1 MVSNSTPDI
10 VTIAAHAKINLFLRV
25 LSREASGFHG
35 IETLFA
41 LVELAD
47 DISVERTSGG
57 IDIEVE
63 GADTGPMD
71 DNLAVRAARA
81 VVGASG
87 DGFGVRIQLKKN
99 IPVRAGLGGGSSDAA
114 AVLHAVNM
122 LAAGAVPR
130 HEILQFAAKL
140 GSDVPFFASG
150 APMALGWNRGE
161 RLFRLSAPPSAP
173 TLLVVPTSGVSTPA
187 AYDLLDRARS
197 NPAPRGAVVLD
208 PEALRTW
215 GGIGRLGGNDF
226 ESVVWGEEPRIR
238 EIFERM
244 AQTKP
249 LLVRMSGSG
258 SAVATI
264 YRSQTDLEHAVT
276 MIGTG
281 EQGLVRTETRSSPA
295 PGPVAQTVK
304 DP

>member
-1 MVSNSTPDI
+1 MNDSTPDS

-41 LVELAD
+41 LLELAD
-47 DISVERTSGG
+47 DISVERTSSG
-57 IDIEVE
+57 IALDVE
-63 GADTGPMD
+63 GADTGPKD

-81 VVGASG
+81 VLKATGER
-87 DGFGVRIQLKKN
+87 FGVRIHLKKN
-99 IPVRAGLGGGSSDAA
+99 IPVQAGLGGGSSDAA
-114 AVLHAVNM
+114 AVLHAVNV

-130 HEILQFAAKL
+130 HEVLQFAANL

-173 TLLVVPTSGVSTPA
+173 TLLVVPEGGVSTPA
-187 AYDLLDRARS
+187 AYDLLDRAS
-197 NPAPRGAVVLD
+197 GNPTSRGAVVLD

-226 ESVVWGEEPRIR
+226 ESVVWGAEPRIR

-258 SAVATI
+258 SAVVAI
-264 YRSQTDLEHAVT
+264 YRSPTDLEHAVV

-281 EQGLVRTETRSSPA
+281 ERGLVRTETRSSPA

-304 DP
+304 DT

>member
-1 MVSNSTPDI
+1 MTPSTPDSI
-10 VTIAAHAKINLFLRV
+10 TIKAHAKINLFLRV
-25 LSREASGFHG
+25 LSRESTGYHG
-35 IETLFA
+35 IETLFT
-41 LVELAD
+41 LLELAD
-47 DISVERTSGG
+47 EISVERTGGG
-57 IDIEVE
+57 IDLDVE
-63 GADTGPMD
+63 GADTGPTD

-81 VVGASG
+81 VLEATGER
-87 DGFGVRIQLKKN
+87 FGVRIHLRKN

-114 AVLHAVNM
+114 AVLHAVNT
-122 LAAGAVPR
+122 LAAGPVPR
-130 HEILQFAAKL
+130 HEILQFASKL

-161 RLFRLSAPPSAP
+161 RLFRLPAPPSAP
-173 TLLVVPTSGVSTPA
+173 TLLAVLEGGVSTPA
-187 AYDLLDRARS
+187 AYDLLDRARG
-197 NPAPRGAVVLD
+197 NPTPRGAVVLD
-208 PEALRTW
+208 QEALRTW

-226 ESVVWGEEPRIR
+226 ESVVWGQEPRIR

-258 SAVATI
+258 SAVAAI
-264 YRSQTDLEHAVT
+264 YRSETDLEHAAT

-281 EQGLVRTETRSSPA
+281 EQGLVRTETRSSVA
-295 PGPVAQTVK
+295 PGPVAQTVT

>member
-1 MVSNSTPDI
+1 MSNSAPDI

-25 LSREASGFHG
+25 FSREASGFHG

-87 DGFGVRIQLKKN
+87 DAFGVRIHLKKN

-197 NPAPRGAVVLD
+197 KPTPRGAVVLD
-208 PEALRTW
+208 AEALRTG

-258 SAVATI
+258 SAVAAI

-295 PGPVAQTVK
+295 PGPVAETVT

>member
-1 MVSNSTPDI
+1 MSNSTPDS

-25 LSREASGFHG
+25 LSRETTGFHG
-35 IETLFA
+35 IETLFT
-41 LVELAD
+41 LLELAD
-47 DISVERTSGG
+47 DISVERTGGG
-57 IDIEVE
+57 IDLDVE
-63 GADTGPMD
+63 GADTGPKN

-81 VVGASG
+81 VLEATGKR
-87 DGFGVRIQLKKN
+87 FGVRIHLKKN

-114 AVLHAVNM
+114 AVLHAVNRM
-122 LAAGAVPR
+122 AAGAVPK

-161 RLFRLSAPPSAP
+161 RLFRLPAPPSAP
-173 TLLVVPTSGVSTPA
+173 TLLVVPESGVSTPA

-197 NPAPRGAVVLD
+197 NPTPRGAVILD

-258 SAVATI
+258 SAVAAI

-281 EQGLVRTETRSSPA
+281 AQGPVRTETRSSPA
-295 PGPVAQTVK
+295 PGPVAQTA
-304 DP
+304 

>member
-1 MVSNSTPDI
+1 MSHSTPDI

-25 LSREASGFHG
+25 LSRETSGFHG

-41 LVELAD
+41 LLELAD

-63 GADTGPMD
+63 GADTGPTD
-71 DNLAVRAARA
+71 ENLAVRAARA
-81 VVGASG
+81 VLGASG
-87 DGFGVRIQLKKN
+87 DRFGVRIHLKKN

-173 TLLVVPTSGVSTPA
+173 TLLVVPASGVSTPA
-187 AYDLLDRARS
+187 AYDLLDRARG
-197 NPAPRGAVVLD
+197 NPPPRGAVVLD
-208 PEALRTW
+208 SEARRTW

-238 EIFERM
+238 EIFEQM

-258 SAVATI
+258 SAVAAI

-281 EQGLVRTETRSSPA
+281 EQGLVQTDTRASPA